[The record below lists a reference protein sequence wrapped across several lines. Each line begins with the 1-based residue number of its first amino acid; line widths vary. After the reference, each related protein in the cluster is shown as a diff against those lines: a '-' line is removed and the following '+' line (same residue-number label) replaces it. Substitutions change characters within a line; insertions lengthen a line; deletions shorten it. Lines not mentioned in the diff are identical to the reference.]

1 MYVVRKNFVFHN
13 KMVVA
18 HIESQP
24 NQSSYIESLVFNNM
38 LSQEITD
45 VFELIRKHKT
55 EFVNLTNDNICKT
68 NFSNSIS
75 NILNL

>member
-1 MYVVRKNFVFHN
+1 MYVVRKNFIFHN
-13 KMVVA
+13 KKVVE
-18 HIESQP
+18 HIEQQP

-55 EFVNLTNDNICKT
+55 EFVNSSINVET

>member
-55 EFVNLTNDNICKT
+55 EFVNSSINVET